1 MTAMADWMFD
11 AVALAEAEALGD
23 QWTAWA
29 ADALAAAGAATG
41 AIRQIRPGGRTFLPL
56 KLSGVEGDLSVEPG
70 TSSWALTIDDE
81 PLEAGDAGAEAAVL
95 ALVDA
100 LLEWATPH
108 LGTAV
113 WPFPDEVP
121 EVYDTATP
129 FRGTQPG
136 PLLFL
141 GATYLEAH
149 PDAAAEAGARPT
161 ARQVAS
167 GVVVRSDGSLRQR
180 PDDPAVA
187 ALGRRLGFC
196 T

>member
-1 MTAMADWMFD
+1 MADWMFD
-11 AVALAEAEALGD
+11 AVALAGAEAMGD
-23 QWTAWA
+23 DWTAGA
-29 ADALAAAGAATG
+29 ADALAAAGANTG
-41 AIRQIRPGGRTFLPL
+41 ATRQIRPGGRTFLPV
-56 KLSGVEGDLSVEPG
+56 KLGVVEGDLSVEPG
-70 TSSWALTIDDE
+70 TSSWALSIDDE
-81 PLEAGDAGAEAAVL
+81 PLEAGHAGAEAAVL
-95 ALVDA
+95 SLVDA

-149 PDAAAEAGARPT
+149 PDAAAEAGAQPT
-161 ARQVAS
+161 ARPVAG
-167 GVVVRSDGSLRQR
+167 GVVVRAEGSLLQR
-180 PDDPAVA
+180 PDDPTVA
-187 ALGRRLGFC
+187 ALGRRLGMC